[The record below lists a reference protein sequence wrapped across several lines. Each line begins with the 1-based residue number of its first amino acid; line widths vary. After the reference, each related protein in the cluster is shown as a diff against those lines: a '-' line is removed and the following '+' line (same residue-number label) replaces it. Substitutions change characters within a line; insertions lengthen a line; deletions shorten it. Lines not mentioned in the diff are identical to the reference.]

1 MRVPCRVQEKLL
13 TSTPGEPTAP
23 ARFYSTGT
31 RRRGADD
38 HWWFVDVAWQCQVK
52 RGKQGLS
59 GGHTA
64 HCWSRVHVE
73 EAARQRR
80 YVPAVDA
87 VSSAMPPNKLLRKLQ
102 DHNMAGPGDVPN
114 TFMPSRAAARRA
126 SEEEEENV

>member
-1 MRVPCRVQEKLL
+1 MGTLGDSLRGYPTCAPCRVQEKLL

-23 ARFYSTGT
+23 ARFYSMGT

-38 HWWFVDVAWQCQVK
+38 HLWFVDVALQYQVK

-64 HCWSRVHVE
+64 HCWSRVEVSDT
-73 EAARQRR
+73 ARRR
-80 YVPAVDA
+80 RAMPAVGA
-87 VSSAMPPNKLLRKLQ
+87 VGSAMPPNKQLRELQ

-114 TFMPSRAAARRA
+114 TFMPSRA
-126 SEEEEENV
+126 

>member
-1 MRVPCRVQEKLL
+1 MQEKLL

-23 ARFYSTGT
+23 ARFYSAGT

-38 HWWFVDVAWQCQVK
+38 HLWFVDVAWQCQVK

-64 HCWSRVHVE
+64 HCWSRVEVSDT
-73 EAARQRR
+73 ARQRR
-80 YVPAVDA
+80 CLLSVPAVGA
-87 VSSAMPPNKLLRKLQ
+87 VGSAMPPHKQLRELQ